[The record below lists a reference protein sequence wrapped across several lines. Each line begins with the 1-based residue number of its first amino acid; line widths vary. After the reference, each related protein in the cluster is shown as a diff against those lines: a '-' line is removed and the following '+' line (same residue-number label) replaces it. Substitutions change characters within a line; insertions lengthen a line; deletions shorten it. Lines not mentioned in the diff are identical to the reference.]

1 MKQKCIFIFVIIFFS
16 NSCYEAN
23 SQYLTLYKRSDTI
36 KVNKSNYK
44 LSKEMFLR
52 IYGSNDTL
60 KVLIEFYF
68 LKRKNGMYKI
78 GLLPVSAS
86 IMMGEAALYNSIG
99 LFYLTP
105 LFYYISFASA
115 PISVYGFIQLLTFN
129 RKKLLK
135 IIKVY
140 EAGFHIPEKTLKKIS
155 NYQLNLNS
163 KLSRQEFIDL
173 YDNNDTTSLLINMFF
188 NKRSSGFYYLL
199 SFPTSILLSA
209 AVLGIEIGLQT
220 RGPGDKVII
229 LTVSPIVFVLTVIPS
244 IFLIGKGLIQILKF
258 SRKRLLKILLDYQ
271 KGKPIPDIYLKT
283 FSKYQLN
290 KDN

>member
-1 MKQKCIFIFVIIFFS
+1 MKRYIFIFVIIFFS

-36 KVNKSNYK
+36 KVNKSDYK
-44 LSKEMFLR
+44 LSKEMFLK

-68 LKRKNGMYKI
+68 KKRKNSMYKI
-78 GLLPVSAS
+78 GLLPVSTS

-140 EAGFHIPEKTLKKIS
+140 EAEFHIPEKTLKKIS

-163 KLSRQEFIDL
+163 RLTRQEFIDL

-199 SFPTSILLSA
+199 SFPTSILLSM
-209 AVLGIEIGLQT
+209 AVFEIERELQ
-220 RGPGDKVII
+220 GGGKII
-229 LTVSPIVFVLTVIPS
+229 FTVLPIVFVLTVIPS
-244 IFLIGKGLIQILKF
+244 IFLSGKGLIQILKF

-283 FSKYQLN
+283 LSKYQLN

>member
-36 KVNKSNYK
+36 KVNKSDYK

-68 LKRKNGMYKI
+68 KKRKNGMYKI

-199 SFPTSILLSA
+199 SFPTSILLSM
-209 AVLGIEIGLQT
+209 AVFEIERELHGGL
-220 RGPGDKVII
+220 II
-229 LTVSPIVFVLTVIPS
+229 LKVSPIVFVLTVIPS

-258 SRKRLLKILLDYQ
+258 SRKRLLEILLDYQ
-271 KGKPIPDIYLKT
+271 KGEPIPDIYLKT
-283 FSKYQLN
+283 LSKYQLN

>member
-36 KVNKSNYK
+36 KVNKSDYK

-68 LKRKNGMYKI
+68 KKRKNGMYKI

-86 IMMGEAALYNSIG
+86 IMMGEVVLYNSIG

-199 SFPTSILLSA
+199 SFPTSILLSM
-209 AVLGIEIGLQT
+209 AVFEIERELHGGL
-220 RGPGDKVII
+220 II
-229 LTVSPIVFVLTVIPS
+229 LKVSPIVFVLTVIPS

-258 SRKRLLKILLDYQ
+258 SRKRLLEILLDYQ
-271 KGKPIPDIYLKT
+271 KGEPIPDIYLKT
-283 FSKYQLN
+283 LSKYQLN